1 MSAPAQ
7 LPADPAREY
16 TKRYKTV
23 APIPLPADTLRPATI
38 DEATHPDFAI
48 ARWLGRESF
57 ENTAAGDRLAI
68 VDYAERIIPPAEVD
82 PRLAE
87 YLGPLDR
94 FVWFEFSGVGRLDVD
109 AFNWF
114 AAEFVWNCEEWL
126 AAEAKY
132 AGEVDDWLRAERE
145 HQGDNPAGGA

>member
-1 MSAPAQ
+1 MSAPAP

-38 DEATHPDFAI
+38 DEATHPDLVL

-57 ENTAAGDRLAI
+57 EHTAADDRLAI
-68 VDYAERIIPPAEVD
+68 VEYSERIIAPADVD

-87 YLGPLDR
+87 HLGPLDAY
-94 FVWFEFSGVGRLDVD
+94 VWFEFSGLGRLDVN
-109 AFNWF
+109 AFNYF
-114 AAEFVWNCEEWL
+114 AREFEWNCMQWL
-126 AAEAKY
+126 AAEADH
-132 AGEVDDWLRAERE
+132 ADAVDAWLKAERE
-145 HQGDNPAGGA
+145 HQGASAGGG